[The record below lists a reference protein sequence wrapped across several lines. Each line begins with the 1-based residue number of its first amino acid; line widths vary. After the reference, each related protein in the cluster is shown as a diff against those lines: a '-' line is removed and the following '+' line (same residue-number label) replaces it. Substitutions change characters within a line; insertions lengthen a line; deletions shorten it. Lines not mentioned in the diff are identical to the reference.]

1 MNTNSILKRDDQ
13 SDAKFDLILLG
24 RVCIDLNPTPEG
36 YYKSTA
42 DVDTFNRYLGGS
54 PANIAVGMARL
65 GKKIGFIAKSLM
77 TNLAH
82 LLLTI
87 LKMRALT
94 PRM

>member
-65 GKKIGFIAKSLM
+65 GKKIGFIAKVSNDQFGTFV
-77 TNLAH
+77 TNYF
-82 LLLTI
+82 
-87 LKMRALT
+87 KMRALT